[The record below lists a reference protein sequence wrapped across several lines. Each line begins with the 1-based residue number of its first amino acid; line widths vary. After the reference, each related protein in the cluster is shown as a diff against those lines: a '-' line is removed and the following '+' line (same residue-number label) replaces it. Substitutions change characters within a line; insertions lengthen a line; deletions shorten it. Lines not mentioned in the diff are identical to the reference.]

1 MWGRRRSALLTVCL
15 LTAVA
20 AGCSGTV
27 VPDSAQIPAPVRTS
41 GHPTTLDPTA
51 SRGAPVSPLSP
62 SARSSASS
70 GSSTASAS
78 EAVTAGRPLPVATAG
93 GLPAGV
99 FYLLAGPTLADLN
112 VWQIDSSGHER
123 RLTNNHRGY
132 GIDGFAVSRAGLI
145 LAGGDHLARWTRHGP
160 SWLRSRGTL
169 IRGSSPDIRANG
181 MIGYV
186 TPPARTGTGRAGE
199 FAIWVRGCCGG
210 RGRVVHR
217 QTRAVTGPVFGP
229 HGQLAVQG
237 WVSQAGRRVP
247 AVTIYRDGARRKLR
261 TGVPAVPS
269 LLAWGEDAPAV
280 AVAFPSHVAELL
292 YPDGRR
298 ELLPRG
304 WQPLAWNPD
313 GTQLLMQDGAA
324 LGIWSMRA
332 PGVVTRIGGIT
343 PGVQILQ
350 ATWLARKA
358 PR

>member
-15 LTAVA
+15 LTAVT

-27 VPDSAQIPAPVRTS
+27 VPGSAQTPAPVQSS
-41 GHPTTLDPTA
+41 GRATTLDPTT
-51 SRGAPVSPLSP
+51 SRGSPLP
-62 SARSSASS
+62 P

-78 EAVTAGRPLPVATAG
+78 EAVAAGRPLPTATAR

-112 VWQIDSSGHER
+112 VWQVGPGGHER
-123 RLTNNHRGY
+123 RLTNNRRGY

-145 LAGGDHLARWTRHGP
+145 LAGGDHLARWTPHGP
-160 SWLRSRGTL
+160 SWLHSRGAL

-186 TPPARTGTGRAGE
+186 TPPARAATGRAAE
-199 FAIWVRGCCGG
+199 FAIWVRRCCGG
-210 RGRVVHR
+210 RGTVVHR
-217 QTRAVTGPVFGP
+217 QTRAVAGPVFGP
-229 HGQLAVQG
+229 HGQVAVQG
-237 WVSQAGRRVP
+237 WASQAGRRAP
-247 AVTIYRDGARRKLR
+247 AVIIYRDGDSRKLR
-261 TGVPAVPS
+261 TGIPAIPS
-269 LLAWGEDAPAV
+269 LLAWGEHAPAV

-298 ELLPRG
+298 QLLPRG

-313 GTQLLMQDGAA
+313 GTQLLMQAGAA
-324 LGIWSMRA
+324 LGVWSMQA
-332 PGVVTRIGGIT
+332 PGQVTRIGGIT

-350 ATWLARKA
+350 ATWLARRA
-358 PR
+358 PL